1 MSTSPQTPP
10 SLPGVTHEWVDA
22 GGLRTHVALAG
33 PEDAPPLML
42 VHGWPQHWWAWR
54 EVIPALA
61 VNHRVICP
69 DLRGHGWTDAPRAGY
84 EKEQLAT
91 DLLALLDAMGIAKV
105 TWAGHDWGAFAGN
118 LAALRAPERF
128 ERLVT
133 MCVPPPFARSRDP
146 RSLLLLLGYQGP
158 ISTPLLG
165 SFIVRKGF
173 AGQILKRARARGR
186 FTDEEV
192 RTYDDVFRARPHV
205 TVALYRTFLTKELV
219 PIAGGRYADQTLD
232 VPSTLLIGRKDL
244 ITRSI
249 GPGPFPGQPNL
260 TVEVVEGVG
269 HFLPE
274 EDPQAVIGALS
285 G

>member
-1 MSTSPQTPP
+1 MGTNSQTPP
-10 SLPGVTHEWVDA
+10 DLPGITHDWIDA

-33 PEDAPPLML
+33 SESAPPLML

-54 EVIPALA
+54 EVIPALSQRF
-61 VNHRVICP
+61 RVICP
-69 DLRGHGWTDAPRAGY
+69 DLRGHGWTDAPREGY

-91 DLLALLDAMGIAKV
+91 DLLAVLDALGVEKV

-133 MCVPPPFARSRDP
+133 LSVPPPFSRSRDP
-146 RSLLLLLGYQGP
+146 RALLLLLSYQGP
-158 ISTPLLG
+158 ISTPLVG
-165 SFIVRKGF
+165 PFIVRKGF
-173 AGQILKRARARGR
+173 AGQILRRARVRGR

-205 TVALYRTFLTKELV
+205 TVAMYRTFLTKELG
-219 PIAGGRYADQTLD
+219 PLAAGRYADRRLE
-232 VPSTLLIGRKDL
+232 VPSTLMIGSKDL
-244 ITRSI
+244 ITQSVEA
-249 GPGPFPGQPNL
+249 GAFPGQPNL
-260 TVEVVEGVG
+260 TVESVPGVG

-274 EDPQAVIGALS
+274 EDPQAVIELLS
-285 G
+285 R